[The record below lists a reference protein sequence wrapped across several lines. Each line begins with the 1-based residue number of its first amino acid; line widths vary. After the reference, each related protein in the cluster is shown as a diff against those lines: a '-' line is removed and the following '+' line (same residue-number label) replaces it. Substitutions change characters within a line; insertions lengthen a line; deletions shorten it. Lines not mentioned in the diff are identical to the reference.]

1 MTDEALQARDAPAS
15 AETLRQDALKLATK
29 AKRLRDKTT
38 LRAIRFQRP
47 LEPHDRKELIGLNEL
62 AANLTR
68 IAHRLR
74 DIAKQPLLTPHFATV
89 IDDARERIADAEFAL
104 ARKGPPRPRHGAVL
118 EWSTDIEGA

>member
-29 AKRLRDKTT
+29 AKRLRDKAT

-47 LEPHDRKELIGLNEL
+47 LEQHDRKELIGLNEL
-62 AANLTR
+62 GASLTG

-104 ARKGPPRPRHGAVL
+104 ARKAPRPRHGAVL
-118 EWSTDIEGA
+118 EWSPEIEGA

>member
-29 AKRLRDKTT
+29 AKRLRDKAT

-47 LEPHDRKELIGLNEL
+47 LEQHDRKELIGLNEL
-62 AANLTR
+62 GASLTG

-74 DIAKQPLLTPHFATV
+74 DIAKQPLLTSHFATV
-89 IDDARERIADAEFAL
+89 IDDARERIADAKFTL
-104 ARKGPPRPRHGAVL
+104 ARKGPPRPRHDAAL
-118 EWSTDIEGA
+118 EWSPDIEGA